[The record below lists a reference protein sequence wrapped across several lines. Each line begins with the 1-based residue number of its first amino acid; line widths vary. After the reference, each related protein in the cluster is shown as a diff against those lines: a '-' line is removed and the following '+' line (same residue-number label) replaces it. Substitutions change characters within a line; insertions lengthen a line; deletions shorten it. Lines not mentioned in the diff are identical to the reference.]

1 MAKENKVAVIA
12 GNKSGGVVEFDR
24 SKTLLALAA
33 THQAV
38 GQMIGLQGSD
48 LFDEMATDGVA
59 ALEKFK
65 GNKSAFVLPET
76 VRNTD
81 KTHQALIKFMR
92 SLERV
97 AEIAKMRGIV
107 DTTAEKAP
115 EELPEPVKVAIPA

>member
-1 MAKENKVAVIA
+1 MAKENKVVIVA
-12 GNKSGGVVEFDR
+12 GTQSGGVVENFDR
-24 SKTLLALAA
+24 AKTLLVLAQ
-33 THQAV
+33 THKAV
-38 GQMIGLQGSD
+38 GQMVGLQGCD

-65 GNKSAFVLPET
+65 SNKSAFVLPDT

-107 DTTAEKAP
+107 DTTAEKVAG
-115 EELPEPVKVAIPA
+115 ELPEPVAIPA